1 MGHLFNFAMILFLS
15 TQVALATG
23 MPDGW
28 GAGVHTTDDP
38 FASCPGA
45 GTLAIYND
53 KGEGLFLN
61 DIGRG
66 KVKKVP
72 KGISYKKLDP
82 LQEGQIREFY
92 EVKMPSWP
100 TGRYIFTKD
109 TKGNVLSVELS
120 SNKSDRDLKNE
131 AEFLL
136 TDALK
141 NGASNIK
148 VPTHQRMDFDHTAE
162 GCKLASSSIGFKV
175 FPVEDGKVAKSDLY
189 SLEEEEY
196 TERFCDKFNELK
208 NKKPDLMKKIHECS
222 FSGSSLLT
230 ETKGLLENIREHA
243 GYDKAPPWTPNTF
256 FKHDAISNVRLG
268 LKSIKDT
275 VALSEFPTPES
286 ILNSMNYLKT
296 LCDEKLSMYHAQNVN
311 VSEKIKKKSQQS
323 NTDTTTN
330 SISK

>member
-1 MGHLFNFAMILFLS
+1 MNWLNVIAVLFLT
-15 TQVALATG
+15 TQTVSAKG

-28 GAGVHTTDDP
+28 NVGMHTTDDP
-38 FASCPGA
+38 FASCPSA

-61 DIGRG
+61 DISRG
-66 KVKKVP
+66 KIKKIP
-72 KGISYKKLDP
+72 KGVSYKKLNP
-82 LQEGQIREFY
+82 HEEGQIREFY
-92 EVKMPSWP
+92 EVKLPSWP
-100 TGRYIFTKD
+100 TGKYVFTKD

-120 SNKSDRDLKNE
+120 SDKSDRELKKE

-148 VPTHQRMDFDHTAE
+148 VPTHQRMDFDHTTE
-162 GCKLASSSIGFKV
+162 GCKLASSLLGFKV
-175 FPVEDGKVAKSDLY
+175 FPIEDGKVGKSDLY
-189 SLEEEEY
+189 SMEEQEY
-196 TERFCDKFNELK
+196 SERFCDEFNDLK
-208 NKKPDLMKKIHECS
+208 KKKPDLMKKIHECS

-230 ETKGLLENIREHA
+230 EAKGFLDKAREIS

-256 FKHDAISNVRLG
+256 FKHDAVSNVRLG

-275 VALSEFPTPES
+275 VALPEFPNPES
-286 ILNSMNYLKT
+286 IINSINDLKM
-296 LCDEKLSMYHAQNVN
+296 LCDENHSMLHAQNVKI
-311 VSEKIKKKSQQS
+311 SEKIKKKAQQTS
-323 NTDTTTN
+323 SDMPTN